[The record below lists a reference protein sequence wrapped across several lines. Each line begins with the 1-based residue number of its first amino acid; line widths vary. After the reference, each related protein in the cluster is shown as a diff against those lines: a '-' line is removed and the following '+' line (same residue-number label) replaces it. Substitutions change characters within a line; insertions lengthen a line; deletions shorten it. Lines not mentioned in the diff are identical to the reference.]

1 MAIDPRH
8 LIQLATIVDTGSF
21 AQAAEELSLAQ
32 SALSRNIKT
41 LEERVGMPVLKR
53 GRRGAIPTEI
63 GTSLAQYGSVIRAA
77 SKQAT
82 SAITSVSSPRADQL
96 RIGATP
102 VIAENFL
109 IDPLTEFMGKRG
121 TIACSVRTG
130 NIDELVEIVS
140 LGEVD
145 LALGQFGVMTNTHE
159 LHLEPLI
166 EDYFTVIARPG
177 HPLTGTASPSSEKLA
192 RMSWILPDQDS
203 RLRRQIEGA
212 LRYLGIES
220 IDVSY
225 ETSST
230 GVLVALV
237 KKSDCIAMVP
247 RFAVSP
253 LIDEGHVIELVPD
266 RTAIHRSIGILCQT
280 AKRHSAIVNGFSADL
295 HRFARRAMAN
305 VTSNR
310 L

>member
-1 MAIDPRH
+1 MSVDPRH
-8 LIQLATIVDTGSF
+8 LIQLAAIVDTGSF
-21 AQAAEELSLAQ
+21 AEAAEELNLAQ

-63 GTSLAQYGSVIRAA
+63 GASLAQYGSVIRAA
-77 SKQAT
+77 NKQAS

-96 RIGATP
+96 RIGATQ

-109 IDPLTEFMGKRG
+109 IDPLTEFMGKRS
-121 TIACSVRTG
+121 TVACSVRTG
-130 NIDELVEIVS
+130 NVDELVEIVS

-145 LALGQFGVMTNTHE
+145 LAVGQFGVMTNTND

-166 EDYFTVIARPG
+166 EDYFTVIARRD
-177 HPLTGTASPSSEKLA
+177 HPLAGTAKPSSERLA
-192 RMSWILPDQDS
+192 QMSWVLPDQDS
-203 RLRRQIEGA
+203 RLRRQIESA

-237 KKSDCIAMVP
+237 KKSDCVAMVP

-253 LIDEGHVIELVPD
+253 LIDEGHVVELVPD
-266 RTAIHRSIGILCQT
+266 RTAIHRPIGILCQ
-280 AKRHSAIVNGFSADL
+280 ASKRNSAIVNSFYADL
-295 HRFARRAMAN
+295 HRFARRAMAKVN
-305 VTSNR
+305 GGR
-310 L
+310 A